1 MGWVNHIRDLKYKYK
16 IMVGCIPVS
25 YTHLDVYKR
34 QEDSSVV
41 GEYVTEDGA
50 IFLPNLNA
58 ATYVLEEIACPPQYQ
73 LNSEK
78 KIVTLE
84 EGKIGQVTFVN
95 KRRPSLEIVKLD
107 SITKSPLAGV
117 TFRIS
122 EVDGREIGQFQTD
135 GEGRILVTEDLQD
148 GVRYEV
154 QEVATCLL
162 YTSRCV

>member
-1 MGWVNHIRDLKYKYK
+1 M
-16 IMVGCIPVS
+16 
-25 YTHLDVYKR
+25 
-34 QEDSSVV
+34 
-41 GEYVTEDGA
+41 
-50 IFLPNLNA
+50 
-58 ATYVLEEIACPPQYQ
+58 LEEIACPPQYQ

-122 EVDGREIGQFQTD
+122 EVDGREI
-135 GEGRILVTEDLQD
+135 
-148 GVRYEV
+148 
-154 QEVATCLL
+154 CLL